1 MADLEI
7 RILWHMTPISR
18 TLSSLE
24 VAEVDGDLK
33 SKDPKSKNLGSETP
47 GEVEASCSIRT
58 GVIMWPGKTRASA
71 HFSPVL
77 TSITH
82 WSETGSFSNGQNQST
97 CPSAEKTLLWG
108 RGTRCTQTLLT
119 RMVDE

>member
-33 SKDPKSKNLGSETP
+33 NKTPKVRTWVQKPRGSGGLMFYQDRGHHVAWKD
-47 GEVEASCSIRT
+47 
-58 GVIMWPGKTRASA
+58 
-71 HFSPVL
+71 
-77 TSITH
+77 
-82 WSETGSFSNGQNQST
+82 
-97 CPSAEKTLLWG
+97 
-108 RGTRCTQTLLT
+108 
-119 RMVDE
+119 